1 MSGGGG
7 GSGRGDLG
15 PAIGD
20 GIDQCSRSYEAPIN
34 SPKASAL
41 GPLNVGDVLDVIVVP
56 TGSSSTLAV
65 MDSSG
70 SIGGSLTFF
79 GYLQVMN
86 CIVQQAVNYKAEILS
101 IVGGVYTVRVAP
113 V

>member
-7 GSGRGDLG
+7 GGGRDDLG
-15 PAIGD
+15 PVVDD
-20 GIDQCSRSYEAPIN
+20 GFDQCSRSYEAPIN
-34 SPKASAL
+34 SPKPSVL
-41 GPLNVGDVLDVIVVP
+41 GPLNVGDVLDVLVVP

-65 MDSSG
+65 MDSKG

-79 GYLQVMN
+79 GYLQVIN
-86 CIVQQAVNYKAEILS
+86 CIVQQAVTYKAEILS
-101 IVGGVYTVRVAP
+101 IAGGVFIVRVAP